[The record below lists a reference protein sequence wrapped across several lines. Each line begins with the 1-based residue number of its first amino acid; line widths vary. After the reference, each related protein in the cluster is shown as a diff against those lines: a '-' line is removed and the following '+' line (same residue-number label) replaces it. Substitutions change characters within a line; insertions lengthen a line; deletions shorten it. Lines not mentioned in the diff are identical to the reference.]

1 MRVILD
7 HFARA
12 EAADG
17 PPFAAAAPLWALA
30 KYPNVYLKLTH
41 RPIEQSMKG
50 KATPRDVPRQGGEG
64 IRREAACCWG
74 SNFPAADPPLPELI
88 AMARKA
94 LSFLPQPDQDQIFY
108 KTALALYPALAE
120 RK

>member
-1 MRVILD
+1 VRVILD

-17 PPFAAAAPLWALA
+17 PPFPSAAPLWTLA

-41 RPIEQSMKG
+41 RPIEQSEKG
-50 KATPRDVPRQGGEG
+50 KATPAGFLGKAVAEFGATR
-64 IRREAACCWG
+64 IMWG
-74 SNFPAADPPLPELI
+74 SNFPAAPPPLPELI

-94 LSFLPQPDQDQIFY
+94 LSFLPQDDQDRIFC
-108 KTALALYPALAE
+108 KTALALYPALG
-120 RK
+120 KS